1 MFGRER
7 QDFRSKTGGTA
18 WPWQFPFA
26 QWRRHMRESPGI
38 AGAAARARVMAA
50 ALASGR
56 RLDLWSL
63 ALVMLALFSLL
74 WMLLPPS
81 SAICLLLSLLAGGTQ
96 KLFALR
102 VAFDQ
107 TLFRHW
113 DETWTSAATQGRDAP
128 TFEADLTALDQTL
141 VACGLLPQQGG
152 AARSLD
158 SRLHG
163 AWRLLKRQV
172 LAFAIQLATMIGA
185 AVALQLLPAS

>member
-1 MFGRER
+1 VNTP
-7 QDFRSKTGGTA
+7 S
-18 WPWQFPFA
+18 
-26 QWRRHMRESPGI
+26 I

-50 ALASGR
+50 ALAFGR

-74 WMLLPPS
+74 RMSVSLS
-81 SAICLLLSLLAGGTQ
+81 STICLLLSLLAGGAQ

-107 TLFRHW
+107 ALFRHW
-113 DETWTSAATQGRDAP
+113 AETWTSAATQGHDAL

-141 VACGLLPQQGG
+141 VACGLLPQQDG
-152 AARSLD
+152 AMRNLD
-158 SRLHG
+158 SRLHD
-163 AWRLLKRQV
+163 AWRLLKKQV